1 MQAALQ
7 PPRQITAFG
16 IELGLEMTSGS
27 RPPECWVVAVKLKLL
42 SSAGSGWFAGVSEG
56 PQARLVA

>member
-1 MQAALQ
+1 MQAASR

-16 IELGLEMTSGS
+16 MELGLETTSGFPS
-27 RPPECWVVAVKLKLL
+27 AGVLVVAVTLKLL